1 AAGEAVAGYLEVAG
15 TRESGIA
22 RRQAAAAL
30 SRSWAVLAQYQ
41 PQTARRDNTLRPFRD
56 ANHGLH
62 VLFADAMREAALGEH
77 VAASAAA
84 TARAIG
90 NRDTDPGAAA
100 KGELGRPPLPAA
112 PVMTR
117 LVRAI
122 EPRTQTRR
130 VMVRVGLAAPLAGAS
145 AAMLGVGHVYWAM
158 AAAVLILHQGANRL
172 ATLQRGSERLIG
184 TFIGLGLAAVVL
196 GLHPQ
201 GLWLVFV
208 VFMLQFAIEL
218 FIVTNYA
225 LATVFITAIAL
236 TIATGSRPVDV
247 TELVIDRGLDTA
259 IGCAAGLMVYLLVA
273 RRQEVNRISDAIA
286 DMLGAATTATLFLAR
301 GEVSTLAARGARRD
315 LQESIL
321 DLTAAEESARGG
333 FRRDRVAATRL
344 APIVTAAEQLG
355 YATVAACWA
364 AEHSTEAIF
373 GPAEAMPY
381 IAVLQNLSEA
391 LHTGTNLAVTADL
404 PPFAGPEVLALSDAL
419 ARR

>member
-1 AAGEAVAGYLEVAG
+1 
-15 TRESGIA
+15 
-22 RRQAAAAL
+22 
-30 SRSWAVLAQYQ
+30 SRSWAVLAEYQ

-56 ANHGLH
+56 ANHALH

-77 VAASAAA
+77 EAASAAA

-90 NRDTDPGAAA
+90 KRDTDPGTVA
-100 KGELGRPPLPAA
+100 KGALGRPPLPGP

-117 LVRAI
+117 LLRAVK
-122 EPRTQTRR
+122 PRAQTRR
-130 VMVRVGLAAPLAGAS
+130 VMVRVGVAAPLAGAG
-145 AAMLGVGHVYWAM
+145 AALLGVGHVYWAM

-172 ATLQRGSERLIG
+172 ATLQRGSERLFG

-196 GLHPQ
+196 GVHPQ

-208 VFMLQFAIEL
+208 VIVLQFAIEL
-218 FIVTNYA
+218 FVVTNYA

-236 TIATGSRPVDV
+236 TIATGSRRVDV
-247 TELVIDRGLDTA
+247 TELVVDRGLDTA
-259 IGCAAGLMVYLLVA
+259 IGCAAGVMVYLLVA
-273 RRQEVNRISDAIA
+273 RRQEVNRITEAID
-286 DMLGAATTATLFLAR
+286 DMLRCTVTITRFLAR
-301 GEVSTLAARGARRD
+301 GEISTLAARGARRD

-333 FRRDRVAATRL
+333 FRRDRIAATRL

-355 YATVAACWA
+355 YATVAACWV

-391 LHTGTNLAVTADL
+391 LHSGTTLAITADL
-404 PPFAGPEVLALSDAL
+404 PPYAAPEVLALSDAL
-419 ARR
+419 VRR